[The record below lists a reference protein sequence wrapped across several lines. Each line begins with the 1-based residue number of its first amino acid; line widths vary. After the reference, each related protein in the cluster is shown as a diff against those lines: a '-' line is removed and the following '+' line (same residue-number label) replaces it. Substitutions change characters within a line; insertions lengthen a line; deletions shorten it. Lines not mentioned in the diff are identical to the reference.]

1 MVYRSFRLICIVR
14 VILVC
19 TTICIFFFLLLRTS
33 LYVTTITIGFV
44 SIYQIYALINYIEKT
59 NKLLTRFLQSIK
71 YSDFTQSFESN
82 LRGSAFEELNDA
94 FTEVIQEFQ
103 RIRAEKE
110 EHFRY
115 LQTVVQHVGI
125 GLIAFKQD
133 GEVELINNAAKHL
146 LQIQH
151 LRRIEDLRSTSK
163 ELANLISQ
171 IKPGGKQLIKLR
183 KNDDLLQLSIYAT
196 KFSLRQ
202 RRYTLVSLQNIRSE
216 LEEKEMEAWQNLIR
230 VLTHEIMNSIAPI
243 SSLASTAESLITNGY
258 VNKGLDSENEVIKDV
273 SNAVKTIEKRSKGL
287 LEFVDNYRKLTR
299 IPKPDFEKVPV
310 KELFNRTKNLMAD
323 QLEQSKIDIEVQ
335 IEPETLELTA
345 DSNLIEQVL
354 INLCR
359 NSVDAVVETSNP
371 IIELS
376 ATTDDQ
382 GNPIITIS
390 DNGQG
395 MAAEVLEKI
404 FIPFFTTKKDGSGI
418 GLSLSKQIMSLHK
431 GTISVRS
438 EPGLE
443 TIFTLRF

>member
-443 TIFTLRF
+443 TVFTLKF